1 MEIGCP
7 ADSAV
12 WLVNNIFLK
21 LSGIAFVR
29 EMAEGTSAFI
39 MRPTLVAFY
48 FVLGCV
54 VVVGFFRFLG
64 FILPLI
70 LKGLLSVLAFLIVCA
85 KRLLDWC
92 GNLGRPPAEAPSALD
107 EPREEN
113 NRPRVVLPPKAEP
126 SALPASEAVPQTQP
140 PEVEVS
146 VPAPD
151 PEPVPAPKQEPEP
164 PSAIPSEPVVVVPVS
179 PTVVFIDAV
188 VAPEAV
194 RPSAVPDLSVPPK
207 TEPGQSE
214 VPKAAVNP
222 PAPLIPKATE
232 DAPPKAAP
240 PPRTPAPP
248 APRPPDQ
255 PPVAPLPAPAREPLG
270 PFEIHHAVEPSKM
283 YPGAN
288 RVVLRVKGLLHEAKG
303 VRVWVVC
310 RLHDRTYGAP
320 VVRAKT
326 TQGVPSQPDRLE
338 GYEVRYGNGWAE
350 AQIIASIELT
360 ELKSYAAGA
369 TLLHLELEV
378 HAGKRPFSDNMLLSR
393 FFEFEATMPN
403 EGHGRARQDV
413 EDCLLAAVL
422 LLRACART
430 PGGMQRVNSRQDK
443 ALAAAAKKLKS
454 QILGSSPAKQVDV
467 DELLRDLKDY
477 KPRDLA
483 QRPALKFAS
492 AQVRKVILEE
502 CEFLVSLRP
511 SSEGDAMLAALCAML
526 GPMRS

>member
-1 MEIGCP
+1 MKP
-7 ADSAV
+7 
-12 WLVNNIFLK
+12 FQ
-21 LSGIAFVR
+21 
-29 EMAEGTSAFI
+29 
-39 MRPTLVAFY
+39 VAFCLI
-48 FVLGCV
+48 LGWIVIAGC
-54 VVVGFFRFLG
+54 FRFLG

-70 LKGLLSVLAFLIVCA
+70 WKGLLAVLAFLEICA
-85 KRLLDWC
+85 TRLLDWW
-92 GNLGRPPAEAPSALD
+92 GNLGRPPTEVPPVFR
-107 EPREEN
+107 EPRQEDIK
-113 NRPRVVLPPKAEP
+113 PRVALLPKAEP
-126 SALPASEAVPQTQP
+126 PAPPALETAPPAQP
-140 PEVEVS
+140 PEVPVS
-146 VPAPD
+146 VPPPEAQPVVVVHVTP
-151 PEPVPAPKQEPEP
+151 PEPVPLPATKQAPEP

-179 PTVVFIDAV
+179 STVVFIDAV

-214 VPKAAVNP
+214 VPKADVNP

-232 DAPPKAAP
+232 DASPKAAP

-393 FFEFEATMPN
+393 FFEFEVTMPN

-413 EDCLLAAVL
+413 EECLSAAVL